1 MKSEL
6 ITVLNSF
13 GYPVF
18 LQGSL
23 DTDESYPDSFFTFW
37 NFETPESAFY
47 DNDANRAVWGFW
59 VYFYSTDPKLV
70 EEKTEAAR
78 QLLKTSG
85 WIPQGKPH
93 DISVDVP
100 THTGSFFEIYAFE
113 NYKEEENTN
122 EGS

>member
-6 ITVLNSF
+6 IAKLETF

-23 DTDESYPDSFFTFW
+23 DTDEQYPDSFFTFW
-37 NFETPESAFY
+37 NFETPEGEFY
-47 DNDANRAVWGFW
+47 DDKPHRAVWGFW
-59 VYFYSTDPKLV
+59 VYFYSVNPQLV

-78 QLLKTSG
+78 ILLKANG
-85 WIPQGKPH
+85 WIPNGKPN

-100 THTGSFFEIYAFE
+100 THTGSMFEIFGIE
-113 NYKEEENTN
+113 KYKEESTN
-122 EGS
+122 G